1 MFLRGKAANAFHVY
15 QVITWFSVRRH
26 CQGGAHTCLLL
37 SGAFTSWWWS
47 VECRTE
53 KPQRSNTSIY
63 LPNLPEAAV
72 LPSGWGCFLMLA
84 GGPSVAVTTQLRLLE
99 QKSRA
104 LMALLQLKSPGMG
117 LASGS
122 AGPVVRKLPLFP
134 PVSFARASFSG

>member
-1 MFLRGKAANAFHVY
+1 
-15 QVITWFSVRRH
+15 
-26 CQGGAHTCLLL
+26 
-37 SGAFTSWWWS
+37 
-47 VECRTE
+47 
-53 KPQRSNTSIY
+53 
-63 LPNLPEAAV
+63 
-72 LPSGWGCFLMLA
+72 MLA